1 MYNSNRSKNAEDISI
16 DFFILLIILSPFLG
30 SLSLIANNTS
40 TVHSLWA
47 GVAGSF
53 MIMMHY
59 VSNKT
64 GIGSSKTI
72 NSISIVI
79 IALIG
84 WQIILH
90 VS

>member
-40 TVHSLWA
+40 TAHSLWA
-47 GVAGSF
+47 GVAGTS

-64 GIGSSKTI
+64 GLGSAKVI
-72 NSISIVI
+72 NSISII
-79 IALIG
+79 KSCI
-84 WQIILH
+84 
-90 VS
+90 

>member
-16 DFFILLIILSPFLG
+16 NSFILLIILSPFLG